1 MRAGAR
7 AAGPGVT
14 RPRVLE
20 RGPTYVLVLA
30 GGAGGGWRI
39 TCTVCG
45 RTSAHPDDCRRRY
58 CPACARVHAPA
69 AGRPA
74 AGRA

>member
-7 AAGPGVT
+7 AQAGRGVT

-20 RGPTYVLVLA
+20 RGPTYVLALA

-39 TCTVCG
+39 TCTVRG

-58 CPACARVHAPA
+58 CPA
-69 AGRPA
+69 